1 MGGREQGGAPQR
13 ASNSPAGCCL
23 ARGRVPHPQQ
33 TAAPP
38 YPDEA
43 DYGCLF
49 TPATGASTGSPVR
62 TKEAT
67 NDPCGSLC
75 NLALATGKDKRVDYM
90 L

>member
-1 MGGREQGGAPQR
+1 MDAY
-13 ASNSPAGCCL
+13 L
-23 ARGRVPHPQQ
+23 HLQQ
-33 TAAPP
+33 VQAQ
-38 YPDEA
+38 
-43 DYGCLF
+43 
-49 TPATGASTGSPVR
+49 GSPVR